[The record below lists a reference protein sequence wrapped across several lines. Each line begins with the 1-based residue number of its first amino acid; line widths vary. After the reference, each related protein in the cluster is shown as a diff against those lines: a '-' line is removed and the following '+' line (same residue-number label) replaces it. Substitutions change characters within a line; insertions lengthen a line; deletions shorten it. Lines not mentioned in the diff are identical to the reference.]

1 MNRLPKFVCRCHC
14 RRSFYSNFR
23 RGEKRRRRRT
33 VPWGTDRSSFA
44 YWPCV
49 RRHIPIRHRRPI
61 DLPTCS
67 AVQRININILP
78 LFFSFSFVP
87 DSYLPICLAC
97 DLWRAEVSNIFKKKK
112 KGQRVQVPPVGLY
125 LKNEN
130 EEPAGAAGPIKVRYQ
145 WESIA
150 RGRHRFLP
158 KPIQLWDVAAREA
171 PLLLAGCN
179 HLHNEVMKL
188 VDSEWMNYPIRE
200 IDGIGR
206 NHRIPSS
213 FLRADNR

>member
-1 MNRLPKFVCRCHC
+1 MTFQRPMNRLPKFVCRCHC

-97 DLWRAEVSNIFKKKK
+97 DLWRAEVSNIFPQKKKK
-112 KGQRVQVPPVGLY
+112 VKGFKSLRWDFTFKKKTKTRSQPVQRVQ
-125 LKNEN
+125 
-130 EEPAGAAGPIKVRYQ
+130 
-145 WESIA
+145 
-150 RGRHRFLP
+150 
-158 KPIQLWDVAAREA
+158 
-171 PLLLAGCN
+171 
-179 HLHNEVMKL
+179 
-188 VDSEWMNYPIRE
+188 
-200 IDGIGR
+200 
-206 NHRIPSS
+206 
-213 FLRADNR
+213 